1 MDSAFIKE
9 MEQLLIE
16 ARAEI
21 VQKFI
26 SENEDFR
33 QIVNSLETKDYGDI
47 AADDVATSKMEAI
60 NRHDSNRLKQI
71 DAAISRIRNERYG
84 RCLQCGKKIPED
96 RLRAIPYAVLC
107 IDCKNADEKMK
118 RRQRA

>member
-1 MDSAFIKE
+1 

-71 DAAISRIRNERYG
+71 DAAVSRIHNERYG

>member
-71 DAAISRIRNERYG
+71 DAAISRIHNERYG